1 MKSVSMRS
9 QRKAPRMYGR
19 EEEDDYYYKATKTER
34 KQAASQRNRSND
46 TLAPARGRAGNAVP
60 AKRKHAV
67 QQEDSEEEPLAAN
80 NHPTAATGNH
90 NKYCHFCQH
99 VKVRASSMLA
109 CGNQECC
116 RRFCE
121 HCLLT
126 HLNDDV
132 DPMSSEAWTMIDGK
146 PIWNC
151 PICRKK
157 CCCSVNSCDLSHR
170 HCKAYR
176 YRRRRA
182 ELASKR
188 LNVSASDKRSRKV
201 SGSSRV
207 PVKPGNT
214 SEGWNKPSLVPGVNF
229 GYVKYSKDANK
240 QVMPDSAMLKAGHPS
255 ARGAPV
261 VRRGRVDM
269 GASLHDTL
277 EHASDSD
284 MDDSVENR
292 TLLPEDNPAE
302 ESFMS
307 RTDPL
312 TKLIASSTHK
322 MMKPDMAHESIPHP
336 YDEAAMADDLLGGM
350 YGHMTR
356 FGDSTDLDHCEMLLV
371 EENLNASSDLD
382 EAIWLRKTYETV
394 YNPPQ
399 AKSKLMAKT
408 LVGMPL
414 GSLASHHEAEDDS
427 LNVMN
432 LNSAEGSKAYRSH
445 NKSPLNMSDPGGDMS
460 ELSFFLSPPTKHPR
474 ADGNVKEGSHQ
485 SALKATVMYEMV

>member
-1 MKSVSMRS
+1 
-9 QRKAPRMYGR
+9 MYGR
-19 EEEDDYYYKATKTER
+19 EEEEDYCKATKNEK
-34 KQAASQRNRSND
+34 KQAASQRNRTND
-46 TLAPARGRAGNAVP
+46 VLPPARSRGGNVVP
-60 AKRKHAV
+60 AKRKHAI
-67 QQEDSEEEPLAAN
+67 QQEDSEDEPLAAN
-80 NHPTAATGNH
+80 NHSTAATGNH

-109 CGNQECC
+109 CGNQECS

-132 DPMSSEAWTMIDGK
+132 DPMSSDAWSMLDGK

-157 CCCSVNSCDLSHR
+157 CCCSVNSCELSHR

-188 LNVSASDKRSRKV
+188 LSVAANASLASEKRGRKV
-201 SGSSRV
+201 PGPSRV
-207 PVKPGNT
+207 PVKPASNSVGE
-214 SEGWNKPSLVPGVNF
+214 SWNKPNVVPGVNF
-229 GYVKYSKDANK
+229 GFVKYPKDAARG
-240 QVMPDSAMLKAGHPS
+240 VLSDSATVKPGPPS
-255 ARGAPV
+255 SRGPSVA
-261 VRRGRVDM
+261 RRGKVDVN
-269 GASLHDTL
+269 AVLHDTL
-277 EHASDSD
+277 EDASDSD
-284 MDDSVENR
+284 LEDPADNR
-292 TLLPEDNPAE
+292 TFLSEDNSPED
-302 ESFMS
+302 SFMS

-312 TKLIASSTHK
+312 TKLIASTSHK
-322 MMKPDMAHESIPHP
+322 MLKSDMPHESIPHP

-356 FGDSTDLDHCEMLLV
+356 FGDSADLDHCEMLLV

-399 AKSKLMAKT
+399 GRSKLLAKSLG
-408 LVGMPL
+408 GMPL
-414 GSLASHHEAEDDS
+414 GSLASRHEIEDES
-427 LNVMN
+427 LNGMN
-432 LNSAEGSKAYRSH
+432 LNCVDGAKAYRSL
-445 NKSPLNMSDPGGDMS
+445 NKSPLNMAEPGGDMS
-460 ELSFFLSPPTKHPR
+460 ELSFFLSPPAKHPR
-474 ADGNVKEGSHQ
+474 TDGNVKDGPHQ